1 MRQGA
6 GATGRSAVRLIQ
18 RSDVDR
24 ETRHLEW
31 VQRNQ
36 SRGRRAQR
44 LGEIAK
50 GLLDNPKFSG
60 PAWRRRLLAV
70 LVGHMG
76 AHLLNHVCV
85 SGTRNG
91 VLQLEVSEP
100 AVLYHLRL
108 QWERRIVE
116 VLQAELPEVG
126 VHTVRFKLRGSQH

>member
-1 MRQGA
+1 VDKE
-6 GATGRSAVRLIQ
+6 TQ
-18 RSDVDR
+18 R
-24 ETRHLEW
+24 LEW

-36 SRGRRAQR
+36 RRGRKAQR

-50 GLLDNPKFSG
+50 GLVEDPKFSG

-70 LVGHMG
+70 LVEQMG
-76 AHLLNHVCV
+76 AHLLNHICV
-85 SGTRNG
+85 SWLRNG

-108 QWERRIVE
+108 QWERRIIE

-126 VHTVRFKLRGSQH
+126 VHTIRFSLRGSQH